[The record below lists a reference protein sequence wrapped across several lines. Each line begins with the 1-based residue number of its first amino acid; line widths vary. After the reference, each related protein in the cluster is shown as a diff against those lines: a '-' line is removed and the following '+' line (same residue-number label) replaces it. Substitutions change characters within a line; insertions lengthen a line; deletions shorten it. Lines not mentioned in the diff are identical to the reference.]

1 MSQLAGFPH
10 NAANQQNQATIDSDL
25 LGLLV
30 DGSAA
35 WMVTTARDHWLN
47 DLRLTMIPADA
58 TGKVNNHVSILL
70 LWFRN

>member
-1 MSQLAGFPH
+1 MALLATDKQTDRVTAPSPKADVTMNNYQLCRFSSVPHNRMSQLAGFPH

-35 WMVTTARDHWLN
+35 
-47 DLRLTMIPADA
+47 
-58 TGKVNNHVSILL
+58 
-70 LWFRN
+70 